1 MNVDVEVYLSGIV
14 KFFKENPKDLLSLVP
29 KEKEDDF
36 YSLIRKYSFENYE
49 KGDDYVLTRKQIL
62 EICVQLNE
70 KKRIEDSTKII
81 EVNELDVLKKKL
93 DIALET
99 EEYEEAAKLRDQIKE
114 MS

>member
-1 MNVDVEVYLSGIV
+1 MNVDVEVYISGLV

-29 KEKEDDF
+29 KDKERDF
-36 YSLIRKYSFENYE
+36 YRMLKEFSFENYK

-70 KKRIEDSTKII
+70 KKRLESSNTETVYDLTDRLNTAIE
-81 EVNELDVLKKKL
+81 NED
-93 DIALET
+93 
-99 EEYEEAAKLRDQIKE
+99 YEEAARIRDEIKK

>member
-1 MNVDVEVYLSGIV
+1 MNVDVEVYISGLV

-29 KEKEDDF
+29 KDKERDF
-36 YSLIRKYSFENYE
+36 YRMLKEFSFENYK

-70 KKRIEDSTKII
+70 KKRLESSNIETVYDLTDRLNTAI
-81 EVNELDVLKKKL
+81 ENED
-93 DIALET
+93 
-99 EEYEEAAKLRDQIKE
+99 YEEAARIRDEIKK

>member
-36 YSLIRKYSFENYE
+36 YSLIRKYSFENYK
-49 KGDDYVLTRKQIL
+49 KGDDYVLTRNQIL

-70 KKRIEDSTKII
+70 SHRQNGEITPSKMNKIDNLQHML
-81 EVNELDVLKKKL
+81 NEAIKN
-93 DIALET
+93 
-99 EEYEEAAKLRDQIKE
+99 EEYEVAAELRDQIKN
-114 MS
+114 MV

>member
-1 MNVDVEVYLSGIV
+1 MNVDVEVYISGLV

-29 KEKEDDF
+29 KDKERDF
-36 YSLIRKYSFENYE
+36 YRMLKEFSFENYK

-70 KKRIEDSTKII
+70 KKRLESSNTETVYDLTDRLNIAIE
-81 EVNELDVLKKKL
+81 NED
-93 DIALET
+93 
-99 EEYEEAAKLRDQIKE
+99 YEEAARIRDEIKK

>member
-1 MNVDVEVYLSGIV
+1 MNVDVEVYISGLV

-29 KEKEDDF
+29 KDKDRDF
-36 YSLIRKYSFENYE
+36 YRMLKEFSFENYK

-70 KKRIEDSTKII
+70 KKRLESSNTETVYDLTDRLNTAIE
-81 EVNELDVLKKKL
+81 NED
-93 DIALET
+93 
-99 EEYEEAAKLRDQIKE
+99 YEEAARIRDEIKK